1 MQESLVMCL
10 NGSETMPDQGHILA
24 KNPMNR
30 VIYSELS
37 PSAPVYAGVGG
48 VGWLNRSHCGALM
61 YGH

>member
-1 MQESLVMCL
+1 MCL

>member
-37 PSAPVYAGVGG
+37 PSA
-48 VGWLNRSHCGALM
+48 RSMLELAELDG
-61 YGH
+61 